1 MVVNDLTAL
10 TDLLHFHGMVE
21 LTLVLVEVF
30 TLRAINTLLLQAFG
44 ALLMD
49 RYSKV

>member
-1 MVVNDLTAL
+1 MVVYDLTAL

-21 LTLVLVEVF
+21 LALVLVKVF
-30 TLRAINTLLLQAFG
+30 TLGTIGPMQVFS

-49 RYSKV
+49 RYSKI